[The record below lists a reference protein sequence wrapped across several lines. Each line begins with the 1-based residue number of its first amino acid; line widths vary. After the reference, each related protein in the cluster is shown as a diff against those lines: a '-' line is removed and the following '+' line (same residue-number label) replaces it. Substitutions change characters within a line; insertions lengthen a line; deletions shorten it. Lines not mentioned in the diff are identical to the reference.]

1 MGILG
6 GSAFMISK
14 ARKRQQ
20 SLNVGNL
27 ISNRFR
33 CRLRNK
39 ITRIRR
45 RFAMCRRSAIVR
57 SVRPSARLSRT
68 WLGAG
73 RMASADI
80 SETQSDS
87 RKASDLRAGAVDAL
101 ERRDDGDRLAALYGL
116 TPKVEN
122 AIVAA
127 IRDGADDRARALV
140 APLHPADQ
148 ADLLERLPRDR
159 AAALVRTLGDGL
171 DAETLA
177 YLDEGTRDEIVDV
190 MGMAALARQLPDLD
204 TDDAVNIIEEL
215 EQDEIDDVLAALPAE
230 DRVLVEEGLAYPDD
244 SAGRMMQRELVTV
257 PSFWTVGQTIDFL
270 RSSQFSDAEFYLIF
284 VVDPARNPIGE
295 VGLGR
300 LLCTPRPRRI
310 SEIMEGDFRKIPADM
325 DQEEVSILFRRY
337 GMVSAP
343 VVDEHGR
350 LIGMITIDDII
361 DVIDEEAE
369 EDLMALAGVGES
381 GVRSSLWGTLQGR
394 SSWLLIN
401 LLTAVV
407 ASAVIGLFDA
417 TIERLVA
424 LAVLMPIIAS
434 MGGNA
439 GTQTVTVAVRAL
451 ALRQIDRD
459 AAASF
464 VRRELLVAVL
474 NGILF
479 AVLAAGISFLWFRDQ
494 DIAAVMAVAMFANM
508 VVAGLSGTLVPLGL
522 VRAGVD
528 PAVASS
534 VFITTITDVVGFF
547 VFLGLAALYL
557 IQ

>member
-1 MGILG
+1 
-6 GSAFMISK
+6 
-14 ARKRQQ
+14 
-20 SLNVGNL
+20 
-27 ISNRFR
+27 
-33 CRLRNK
+33 
-39 ITRIRR
+39 
-45 RFAMCRRSAIVR
+45 
-57 SVRPSARLSRT
+57 
-68 WLGAG
+68 
-73 RMASADI
+73 MASAKKPT
-80 SETQSDS
+80 TQPYNKSADNNVAND
-87 RKASDLRAGAVDAL
+87 RLADQVEPVDKR
-101 ERRDDGDRLAALYGL
+101 EDGDRLAALYGL
-116 TPKVEN
+116 TPKVES
-122 AIVAA
+122 AIATAVQG
-127 IRDGADDRARALV
+127 GANDRARALV

-148 ADLLERLPRDR
+148 ADLLERLPPAQ
-159 AAALVRTLGDGL
+159 AAELVRMLGDSL
-171 DAETLA
+171 DAETLI
-177 YLDEGTRDEIVDV
+177 YLDENTRDEIVDV
-190 MGMAALARQLPDLD
+190 MGMEALARQLPDLE

-230 DRVLVEEGLAYPDD
+230 DRVLVEEGLAYPED
-244 SAGRMMQRELVTV
+244 SAGRMMQREIVTV
-257 PSFWTVGQTIDFL
+257 PSFWTVGRTIDFL
-270 RSSQFSDAEFYLIF
+270 RSSQFSDTQFYLIF
-284 VVDPARNPIGE
+284 VIDPSRNPIGE
-295 VGLGR
+295 ISLGR
-300 LLCTPRPRRI
+300 LLCTPRPRRV

-381 GVRSSLWGTLQGR
+381 NVRSSLLETLQGR

-401 LLTAVV
+401 LVTAIV

-424 LAVLMPIIAS
+424 LAVLMPIVAS

-464 VRRELLVAVL
+464 VRRELAVAAL

-479 AVLAAGISFLWFRDQ
+479 AALAAAISFLWFRDP
-494 DIAAVMAVAMFANM
+494 DIALVMAVAMFANM

-557 IQ
+557 VP

>member
-1 MGILG
+1 MSGQPPQG
-6 GSAFMISK
+6 DP
-14 ARKRQQ
+14 
-20 SLNVGNL
+20 V
-27 ISNRFR
+27 
-33 CRLRNK
+33 
-39 ITRIRR
+39 
-45 RFAMCRRSAIVR
+45 
-57 SVRPSARLSRT
+57 
-68 WLGAG
+68 
-73 RMASADI
+73 
-80 SETQSDS
+80 
-87 RKASDLRAGAVDAL
+87 
-101 ERRDDGDRLAALYGL
+101 ERREDGDRLAALYGL
-116 TPKVEN
+116 TPKVES
-122 AIVAA
+122 AIVTA
-127 IRDGADDRARALV
+127 IEGGAEDRARALV

-148 ADLLERLPRDR
+148 ADLLVRLPPSR
-159 AAALVRTLGDGL
+159 AAALVRILGDSL
-171 DAETLA
+171 DAETLT
-177 YLDEGTRDEIVDV
+177 YLDENTRDEIVDV

-230 DRVLVEEGLAYPDD
+230 DRVLVEEGLAYPED
-244 SAGRMMQRELVTV
+244 SAGRMMQREIVTV
-257 PSFWTVGQTIDFL
+257 PSFWTVGRTIDFL
-270 RSSQFSDAEFYLIF
+270 RSSKFGDTQFYLIF
-284 VVDPARNPIGE
+284 VIDPSRNPIGE
-295 VGLGR
+295 ISLGR
-300 LLCTPRPRRI
+300 LLCTPRPRRV
-310 SEIMEGDFRKIPADM
+310 SEIMEVDFRKIPADM

-350 LIGMITIDDII
+350 LIGMITIDDVI

-381 GVRSSLWGTLQGR
+381 NVRSSLLETLQGR

-401 LLTAVV
+401 LVTAIV

-424 LAVLMPIIAS
+424 LAVLMPIVAS

-451 ALRQIDRD
+451 ALRQIDSD

-464 VRRELLVAVL
+464 VRRELAVAVM

-479 AVLAAGISFLWFRDQ
+479 AALAAAISFLWFRDP
-494 DIAAVMAVAMFANM
+494 DIAVVMAVAMFANM

-557 IQ
+557 VH

>member
-1 MGILG
+1 
-6 GSAFMISK
+6 
-14 ARKRQQ
+14 
-20 SLNVGNL
+20 
-27 ISNRFR
+27 
-33 CRLRNK
+33 
-39 ITRIRR
+39 
-45 RFAMCRRSAIVR
+45 
-57 SVRPSARLSRT
+57 
-68 WLGAG
+68 
-73 RMASADI
+73 MASAQKLN
-80 SETQSDS
+80 SQNKDS
-87 RKASDLRAGAVDAL
+87 KADLVAPVDK
-101 ERRDDGDRLAALYGL
+101 RDDGDRLAALYGL
-116 TPKVEN
+116 TPKVVS
-122 AIVAA
+122 AIVTAVST
-127 IRDGADDRARALV
+127 GAEDRARALV

-148 ADLLERLPRDR
+148 ADLLERLPPFR
-159 AAALVRTLGDGL
+159 AAELVRILGDNL
-171 DAETLA
+171 DAETLT
-177 YLDEGTRDEIVDV
+177 YLDENTRDEIVDV
-190 MGMAALARQLPDLD
+190 MGMEALARQLPDLE

-230 DRVLVEEGLAYPDD
+230 DRVLVEEGLAYPED
-244 SAGRMMQRELVTV
+244 SAGRMMQREIVTV
-257 PSFWTVGQTIDFL
+257 PSFWTVGRTIDFL
-270 RSSQFSDAEFYLIF
+270 RSSQFSDTQFYLIF
-284 VVDPARNPIGE
+284 VIDPSRNPIGE
-295 VGLGR
+295 ISLGR
-300 LLCTPRPRRI
+300 LLCTPRPRRV

-343 VVDEHGR
+343 VIDEHGR

-369 EDLMALAGVGES
+369 EDLMALAGVGDTN
-381 GVRSSLWGTLQGR
+381 VRSSLIETLQGR

-401 LLTAVV
+401 LVTAIV

-424 LAVLMPIIAS
+424 LAVLMPIVAS

-464 VRRELLVAVL
+464 VRRELAVAIL

-479 AVLAAGISFLWFRDQ
+479 AALAAAISFLWFRDA
-494 DIAAVMAVAMFANM
+494 DIALVMAVAMFANM

-557 IQ
+557 VH

>member
-1 MGILG
+1 
-6 GSAFMISK
+6 
-14 ARKRQQ
+14 
-20 SLNVGNL
+20 
-27 ISNRFR
+27 
-33 CRLRNK
+33 
-39 ITRIRR
+39 
-45 RFAMCRRSAIVR
+45 
-57 SVRPSARLSRT
+57 
-68 WLGAG
+68 
-73 RMASADI
+73 MASAQKLN
-80 SETQSDS
+80 SQNKDS
-87 RKASDLRAGAVDAL
+87 KADLVAPVDK
-101 ERRDDGDRLAALYGL
+101 RDDGDRLAALYGL
-116 TPKVEN
+116 TPKVES
-122 AIVAA
+122 AIVTAVST
-127 IRDGADDRARALV
+127 GAEDRARALV

-148 ADLLERLPRDR
+148 ADLLERLPPFR
-159 AAALVRTLGDGL
+159 AAELVRILGDNL
-171 DAETLA
+171 DAETLT
-177 YLDEGTRDEIVDV
+177 YLDENTRDEIVDV
-190 MGMAALARQLPDLD
+190 MGMEALARQLPDLE

-230 DRVLVEEGLAYPDD
+230 DRVLVEEGLAYPED
-244 SAGRMMQRELVTV
+244 SAGRMMQREIVTV
-257 PSFWTVGQTIDFL
+257 PSFWTVGRTIDFL
-270 RSSQFSDAEFYLIF
+270 RSSQFSDTQFYLIF
-284 VVDPARNPIGE
+284 VIDPSRNPIGE
-295 VGLGR
+295 ISLGR
-300 LLCTPRPRRI
+300 LLCTPRPRRV

-343 VVDEHGR
+343 VIDEHGR

-369 EDLMALAGVGES
+369 EDLMALAGVGDTN
-381 GVRSSLWGTLQGR
+381 VRSSLIETLQGR

-401 LLTAVV
+401 LVTAIV

-424 LAVLMPIIAS
+424 LAVLMPIVAS

-464 VRRELLVAVL
+464 VRRELAVAIL

-479 AVLAAGISFLWFRDQ
+479 AALAAAISFLWFRDA
-494 DIAAVMAVAMFANM
+494 DIALVMAVAMFANM

>member
-1 MGILG
+1 
-6 GSAFMISK
+6 
-14 ARKRQQ
+14 
-20 SLNVGNL
+20 
-27 ISNRFR
+27 
-33 CRLRNK
+33 
-39 ITRIRR
+39 
-45 RFAMCRRSAIVR
+45 
-57 SVRPSARLSRT
+57 
-68 WLGAG
+68 
-73 RMASADI
+73 MASAKKPT
-80 SETQSDS
+80 TQPNERPADNRLADD
-87 RKASDLRAGAVDAL
+87 RKADQVEPVDKR
-101 ERRDDGDRLAALYGL
+101 EDGDRLAALYGL
-116 TPKVEN
+116 TPKVES
-122 AIVAA
+122 AIATAVQG
-127 IRDGADDRARALV
+127 GANDRARALV

-148 ADLLERLPRDR
+148 ADLLERLLPAQ
-159 AAALVRTLGDGL
+159 AAELVRMLGDSL
-171 DAETLA
+171 DAETLI
-177 YLDEGTRDEIVDV
+177 YLDENTRDEIVDV
-190 MGMAALARQLPDLD
+190 MGMEALARQLPDLE

-230 DRVLVEEGLAYPDD
+230 DRVLVEEGLAYPED
-244 SAGRMMQRELVTV
+244 SAGRMMQREIVTV
-257 PSFWTVGQTIDFL
+257 PSFWTVGRTIDFL
-270 RSSQFSDAEFYLIF
+270 RSSQFSDTEFYLIF
-284 VVDPARNPIGE
+284 VIDPSRNPIGE
-295 VGLGR
+295 ISLGR
-300 LLCTPRPRRI
+300 LLCTPRPRRV

-381 GVRSSLWGTLQGR
+381 NVRSSLLETLQGR

-401 LLTAVV
+401 LVTAIV

-424 LAVLMPIIAS
+424 LAVLMPIVAS

-464 VRRELLVAVL
+464 VRRELAVAAL

-479 AVLAAGISFLWFRDQ
+479 AALAAAISFLWFRDP
-494 DIAAVMAVAMFANM
+494 DIALVMAVAMFANI

-557 IQ
+557 VP

>member
-1 MGILG
+1 
-6 GSAFMISK
+6 
-14 ARKRQQ
+14 
-20 SLNVGNL
+20 
-27 ISNRFR
+27 
-33 CRLRNK
+33 
-39 ITRIRR
+39 
-45 RFAMCRRSAIVR
+45 
-57 SVRPSARLSRT
+57 
-68 WLGAG
+68 
-73 RMASADI
+73 MASAKKPT
-80 SETQSDS
+80 TQPDNKSANERPADNRLADD
-87 RKASDLRAGAVDAL
+87 RKADRVEPVDKR
-101 ERRDDGDRLAALYGL
+101 EDGDRLAALYGL
-116 TPKVEN
+116 TPKVES
-122 AIVAA
+122 AIATAVQG
-127 IRDGADDRARALV
+127 GANDRARALV

-148 ADLLERLPRDR
+148 ADLLERLPPAQ
-159 AAALVRTLGDGL
+159 AAELVRMLGDSL
-171 DAETLA
+171 DAETLI
-177 YLDEGTRDEIVDV
+177 YLDENTRDEIVDV
-190 MGMAALARQLPDLD
+190 MGMEALARQLPDLE

-230 DRVLVEEGLAYPDD
+230 DRVLVEEGLAYPED
-244 SAGRMMQRELVTV
+244 SAGRMMQREIVTV
-257 PSFWTVGQTIDFL
+257 PSFWTVGRTIDFL
-270 RSSQFSDAEFYLIF
+270 RSSQFSDTQFYLIF
-284 VVDPARNPIGE
+284 VIDPSRNPIGE
-295 VGLGR
+295 ISLGR
-300 LLCTPRPRRI
+300 LLCTPRPRRV

-381 GVRSSLWGTLQGR
+381 NVRSSLLETLQGR

-401 LLTAVV
+401 LVTAIV

-424 LAVLMPIIAS
+424 LAVLMPIVAS

-464 VRRELLVAVL
+464 VRRELAVAAL

-479 AVLAAGISFLWFRDQ
+479 AALAAAISFLWFRDP
-494 DIAAVMAVAMFANM
+494 DIALVMAVAMFANM

-557 IQ
+557 VP

>member
-1 MGILG
+1 
-6 GSAFMISK
+6 
-14 ARKRQQ
+14 
-20 SLNVGNL
+20 
-27 ISNRFR
+27 
-33 CRLRNK
+33 
-39 ITRIRR
+39 
-45 RFAMCRRSAIVR
+45 
-57 SVRPSARLSRT
+57 
-68 WLGAG
+68 
-73 RMASADI
+73 MASAKKPT
-80 SETQSDS
+80 TQPNERPADNRLADD
-87 RKASDLRAGAVDAL
+87 RKADQVEPVDKR
-101 ERRDDGDRLAALYGL
+101 EDGDRLAALYGL
-116 TPKVEN
+116 TPKVES
-122 AIVAA
+122 AIATAVQG
-127 IRDGADDRARALV
+127 GANDRARALV

-148 ADLLERLPRDR
+148 ADLLERLPPAQ
-159 AAALVRTLGDGL
+159 AAELVRMLGDSL
-171 DAETLA
+171 DAETLI
-177 YLDEGTRDEIVDV
+177 YLDENTRDEIVDV
-190 MGMAALARQLPDLD
+190 MGMEALARQLPDLE

-215 EQDEIDDVLAALPAE
+215 EQDEIDNVLAALPAE
-230 DRVLVEEGLAYPDD
+230 DRVLVEEGLAYPED
-244 SAGRMMQRELVTV
+244 SAGRMMQREIVTV
-257 PSFWTVGQTIDFL
+257 PSFWTVGRTIDFL
-270 RSSQFSDAEFYLIF
+270 RSSQFSDTQFYLIF
-284 VVDPARNPIGE
+284 VIDPSRNPIGE
-295 VGLGR
+295 ISLGR
-300 LLCTPRPRRI
+300 LLCTPRPRRV

-381 GVRSSLWGTLQGR
+381 NVRSSLLETLQGR

-401 LLTAVV
+401 LVTAIV

-424 LAVLMPIIAS
+424 LAVLMPIVAS

-464 VRRELLVAVL
+464 VRRELAVAIL

-479 AVLAAGISFLWFRDQ
+479 AALAAAISFLWFRDP
-494 DIAAVMAVAMFANM
+494 DIALVMAVAMFANM

-557 IQ
+557 VP

>member
-1 MGILG
+1 MATDTDKTVRTPE
-6 GSAFMISK
+6 SA
-14 ARKRQQ
+14 
-20 SLNVGNL
+20 
-27 ISNRFR
+27 
-33 CRLRNK
+33 
-39 ITRIRR
+39 
-45 RFAMCRRSAIVR
+45 
-57 SVRPSARLSRT
+57 
-68 WLGAG
+68 AG
-73 RMASADI
+73 HAEV
-80 SETQSDS
+80 SESQD
-87 RKASDLRAGAVDAL
+87 
-101 ERRDDGDRLAALYGL
+101 RRDEGDRLASLYGL
-116 TPKVEN
+116 TPKVES
-122 AIVAA
+122 AISAA
-127 IRDGADDRARALV
+127 IEAGAGQRARALV

-148 ADLLERLPRDR
+148 ADLLERLPRPR
-159 AAALVRTLGDGL
+159 AAELVRMLGDGL

-177 YLDEGTRDEIVDV
+177 YLDENTRDEIVDV
-190 MGMAALARQLPDLD
+190 MGMAALARQLPELD

-230 DRVLVEEGLAYPDD
+230 DRVLVEEGLSYPED

-270 RSSQFSDAEFYLIF
+270 RSSTFGDAEFYQIF
-284 VVDPARNPIGE
+284 VVDPARHPIGE
-295 VGLGR
+295 VGLGK

-343 VVDEHGR
+343 VVDMDER
-350 LIGMITIDDII
+350 LIGMITIDDVI

-369 EDLMALAGVGES
+369 EDLMALAGVGDTN
-381 GVRSSLWGTLQGR
+381 VRSSLWETIRGR
-394 SSWLLIN
+394 TSWLLIN

-424 LAVLMPIIAS
+424 LAVLMPIVAS

-451 ALRQIDRD
+451 ALRQLDRD
-459 AAASF
+459 AATSF
-464 VRRELLVAVL
+464 VGRELAVACL
-474 NGILF
+474 NGIVF
-479 AVLAAGISFLWFRDQ
+479 AVLAASLSYLWFGDR
-494 DIAAVMAVAMFANM
+494 DIAAVMAVAMFANL

-557 IQ
+557 M

>member
-1 MGILG
+1 
-6 GSAFMISK
+6 
-14 ARKRQQ
+14 
-20 SLNVGNL
+20 
-27 ISNRFR
+27 
-33 CRLRNK
+33 
-39 ITRIRR
+39 
-45 RFAMCRRSAIVR
+45 
-57 SVRPSARLSRT
+57 
-68 WLGAG
+68 
-73 RMASADI
+73 MASAKKKPT
-80 SETQSDS
+80 TQPNERPADNRLADD
-87 RKASDLRAGAVDAL
+87 RKADQVEPVDKR
-101 ERRDDGDRLAALYGL
+101 EDGDRLAALYGL
-116 TPKVEN
+116 TPKVES
-122 AIVAA
+122 AIATAVQG
-127 IRDGADDRARALV
+127 GANDRARALV

-148 ADLLERLPRDR
+148 ADLLERLPPAQ
-159 AAALVRTLGDGL
+159 AAELVRILGDSL
-171 DAETLA
+171 DAETLI
-177 YLDEGTRDEIVDV
+177 YLDENTRDEIVDV
-190 MGMAALARQLPDLD
+190 MGMEALARQLPDLE

-230 DRVLVEEGLAYPDD
+230 DRVLVEEGLAYPED
-244 SAGRMMQRELVTV
+244 SAGRMMQREIVTV
-257 PSFWTVGQTIDFL
+257 PSFWTVGRTIDFL
-270 RSSQFSDAEFYLIF
+270 RSSQFSDTQFYLIF
-284 VVDPARNPIGE
+284 VIDPSRNPIGE
-295 VGLGR
+295 ISLGR
-300 LLCTPRPRRI
+300 LLCTPRPRRV

-381 GVRSSLWGTLQGR
+381 NVRSSLLETLQGR

-401 LLTAVV
+401 LVTAIV

-424 LAVLMPIIAS
+424 LAVLMPIVAS

-464 VRRELLVAVL
+464 VRRELAVAAL

-479 AVLAAGISFLWFRDQ
+479 AALAAAISFLWFRDP
-494 DIAAVMAVAMFANM
+494 DIALVMAVAMFANM

-557 IQ
+557 VP

>member
-1 MGILG
+1 
-6 GSAFMISK
+6 
-14 ARKRQQ
+14 
-20 SLNVGNL
+20 
-27 ISNRFR
+27 
-33 CRLRNK
+33 
-39 ITRIRR
+39 
-45 RFAMCRRSAIVR
+45 
-57 SVRPSARLSRT
+57 
-68 WLGAG
+68 
-73 RMASADI
+73 MASTKKPTAQPNERPADNRLA
-80 SETQSDS
+80 DD
-87 RKASDLRAGAVDAL
+87 RKADQVEPVDKR
-101 ERRDDGDRLAALYGL
+101 EDGDRLAALYGL
-116 TPKVEN
+116 TPKVES
-122 AIVAA
+122 AIATAVQG
-127 IRDGADDRARALV
+127 GANDRARALV

-148 ADLLERLPRDR
+148 ADLLERLPPAQ
-159 AAALVRTLGDGL
+159 AAELVRMLGDSL
-171 DAETLA
+171 DAETLI
-177 YLDEGTRDEIVDV
+177 YLDENTRDEIVDV
-190 MGMAALARQLPDLD
+190 MGMEALARQLPDLE

-230 DRVLVEEGLAYPDD
+230 DRVLVEEGLAYPED
-244 SAGRMMQRELVTV
+244 SAGRMMQREIVTV
-257 PSFWTVGQTIDFL
+257 PSFWTVGRTIDFL
-270 RSSQFSDAEFYLIF
+270 RSSQFSDTEFYLIF
-284 VVDPARNPIGE
+284 VIDPSRNPIGE
-295 VGLGR
+295 ISLGR
-300 LLCTPRPRRI
+300 LLCTPRPRRV

-381 GVRSSLWGTLQGR
+381 NVRSSLLETLQGR

-401 LLTAVV
+401 LVTAIV

-424 LAVLMPIIAS
+424 LAVLMPIVAS

-464 VRRELLVAVL
+464 VRRELAVAAL

-479 AVLAAGISFLWFRDQ
+479 AALAAAISFLWFRDP
-494 DIAAVMAVAMFANM
+494 DIALVMAVAMFANM

-557 IQ
+557 VP

>member
-1 MGILG
+1 
-6 GSAFMISK
+6 
-14 ARKRQQ
+14 
-20 SLNVGNL
+20 
-27 ISNRFR
+27 
-33 CRLRNK
+33 
-39 ITRIRR
+39 
-45 RFAMCRRSAIVR
+45 
-57 SVRPSARLSRT
+57 
-68 WLGAG
+68 
-73 RMASADI
+73 MASAKKPT
-80 SETQSDS
+80 TQPNERPADNRLADD
-87 RKASDLRAGAVDAL
+87 RKADQVEPVDKR
-101 ERRDDGDRLAALYGL
+101 EDGDRLAALYGL
-116 TPKVEN
+116 TPKVES
-122 AIVAA
+122 AIATAVQG
-127 IRDGADDRARALV
+127 GANDRARALV

-148 ADLLERLPRDR
+148 ADLLERLPPAQ
-159 AAALVRTLGDGL
+159 AAELVRMLGDSL
-171 DAETLA
+171 DAETLI
-177 YLDEGTRDEIVDV
+177 YLDENTRDEIVDV
-190 MGMAALARQLPDLD
+190 MGMEALARQLPDLE

-215 EQDEIDDVLAALPAE
+215 EQDVIDDVLAALPAE
-230 DRVLVEEGLAYPDD
+230 DRVLVEEGLAYPED
-244 SAGRMMQRELVTV
+244 SAGRMMQREIVTV
-257 PSFWTVGQTIDFL
+257 PSFWTVGRTIDFL
-270 RSSQFSDAEFYLIF
+270 RSSQFSDTQFYLIF
-284 VVDPARNPIGE
+284 VIDPSRNPIGE
-295 VGLGR
+295 ISLGR
-300 LLCTPRPRRI
+300 LLCTPRPRRV

-381 GVRSSLWGTLQGR
+381 NVRSSLLETLQGR

-401 LLTAVV
+401 LVTAIV

-424 LAVLMPIIAS
+424 LAVLMPIVAS

-464 VRRELLVAVL
+464 VRRELAVAAL

-479 AVLAAGISFLWFRDQ
+479 AALAAAISFLWFRDP
-494 DIAAVMAVAMFANM
+494 DIALVMAVAMFANM

-557 IQ
+557 VP

>member
-1 MGILG
+1 M
-6 GSAFMISK
+6 
-14 ARKRQQ
+14 
-20 SLNVGNL
+20 V
-27 ISNRFR
+27 
-33 CRLRNK
+33 
-39 ITRIRR
+39 
-45 RFAMCRRSAIVR
+45 
-57 SVRPSARLSRT
+57 
-68 WLGAG
+68 
-73 RMASADI
+73 
-80 SETQSDS
+80 SENT
-87 RKASDLRAGAVDAL
+87 DLRRASELRAEAADAL
-101 ERRDDGDRLAALYGL
+101 DRRDDSNRLAALYGL
-116 TPKVEN
+116 TPKVES

-127 IRDGADDRARALV
+127 IRQGAEDRCRALV

-148 ADLLERLPRDR
+148 ADLLERLPKPQS
-159 AAALVRTLGDGL
+159 AALVRMLGDGL
-171 DAETLA
+171 DAEALA
-177 YLDEGTRDEIVDV
+177 YLGETTRDEIVDV

-244 SAGRMMQRELVTV
+244 SAGRMMQREIVTV
-257 PSFWTVGQTIDFL
+257 PSFWTVGQAIDFL
-270 RSSQFSDAEFYLIF
+270 RSSEFSDTEFYLIF

-381 GVRSSLWGTLQGR
+381 NVRSSLLETIQGR

-401 LLTAVV
+401 LFTAII

-417 TIERLVA
+417 TIEQLVA
-424 LAVLMPIIAS
+424 LAILMPIVAS

-439 GTQTVTVAVRAL
+439 GTQTVTVAVRAI
-451 ALRQIDRD
+451 ALRQLDRD
-459 AAASF
+459 AAMAYQRQHSTSTMAAQTAAEAG
-464 VRRELLVAVL
+464 VKQLAMTHLSPRYVPGAAESPDDLLQEARSIFS
-474 NGILF
+474 NT
-479 AVLAAGISFLWFRDQ
+479 VLAKDFLSLEVGAGACNSL
-494 DIAAVMAVAMFANM
+494 
-508 VVAGLSGTLVPLGL
+508 
-522 VRAGVD
+522 
-528 PAVASS
+528 
-534 VFITTITDVVGFF
+534 
-547 VFLGLAALYL
+547 
-557 IQ
+557 

>member
-1 MGILG
+1 
-6 GSAFMISK
+6 
-14 ARKRQQ
+14 
-20 SLNVGNL
+20 
-27 ISNRFR
+27 
-33 CRLRNK
+33 
-39 ITRIRR
+39 
-45 RFAMCRRSAIVR
+45 
-57 SVRPSARLSRT
+57 
-68 WLGAG
+68 
-73 RMASADI
+73 MASAKKKPT
-80 SETQSDS
+80 TQPNERPADNRLVDD
-87 RKASDLRAGAVDAL
+87 RKADQVEPVDKR
-101 ERRDDGDRLAALYGL
+101 EDGDRLAALYGL
-116 TPKVEN
+116 TPKVES
-122 AIVAA
+122 AIATAVQG
-127 IRDGADDRARALV
+127 GANDRARALV

-148 ADLLERLPRDR
+148 ADLLERLPPAQ
-159 AAALVRTLGDGL
+159 AAELVRMLGDSL
-171 DAETLA
+171 DAETLI
-177 YLDEGTRDEIVDV
+177 YLDENTRDEIVDV
-190 MGMAALARQLPDLD
+190 MGMEALARQLPNLE

-230 DRVLVEEGLAYPDD
+230 DRVLVEEGLAYPED
-244 SAGRMMQRELVTV
+244 SAGRMMQREIVTV
-257 PSFWTVGQTIDFL
+257 PSFWTVGRTIDFL
-270 RSSQFSDAEFYLIF
+270 RSSQFSDTQFYLIF
-284 VVDPARNPIGE
+284 VIDPSRNPIGE
-295 VGLGR
+295 ISLGR
-300 LLCTPRPRRI
+300 LLCTPRPRRV

-381 GVRSSLWGTLQGR
+381 NVRSSLLETLQGR

-401 LLTAVV
+401 LVTAIV

-424 LAVLMPIIAS
+424 LAVLMPIVAS

-464 VRRELLVAVL
+464 VRRELAVAAL

-479 AVLAAGISFLWFRDQ
+479 AALAAAISFLWFRDP
-494 DIAAVMAVAMFANM
+494 DIALVMAVAMFANM

-557 IQ
+557 VP